1 MATNLLTFPPA
12 GIRACAAS
20 TDRRSDQTRRKTSSS
35 SSSSNWWAPVFGW
48 SSEPDYID
56 SGNKADPQNL
66 AGGTSKSDRV
76 PKPAR
81 TRFSPGCFTEAKARQ
96 LRLMTMETES
106 FHDVMYH
113 SAIASRLASDFK
125 NRADS

>member
-1 MATNLLTFPPA
+1 MATNLLTFTPA

-20 TDRRSDQTRRKTSSS
+20 ADRRSDLNRRKASSS
-35 SSSSNWWAPVFGW
+35 TNWWAPVFGW

-56 SGNKADPQNL
+56 SAANKAEPQNL
-66 AGGTSKSDRV
+66 AGAASKPDLETKSVRG
-76 PKPAR
+76 
-81 TRFSPGCFTEAKARQ
+81 RFSPGCFTEAKARQ
-96 LRLMTMETES
+96 LRMMTTETES

-125 NRADS
+125 SRGDS

>member
-1 MATNLLTFPPA
+1 MATNLFTFAPTS
-12 GIRACAAS
+12 IRACASSA
-20 TDRRSDQTRRKTSSS
+20 DHNRRKASSSS

-56 SGNKADPQNL
+56 SGNKSNPKNL
-66 AGGTSKSDRV
+66 ADGVSKSDPETKSSRN
-76 PKPAR
+76 
-81 TRFSPGCFTEAKARQ
+81 RFSPGCFTESKARQ

-113 SAIASRLASDFK
+113 SAIASRLATDFK
-125 NRADS
+125 SRGDS

>member
-1 MATNLLTFPPA
+1 MATNLLTFAPA

-20 TDRRSDQTRRKTSSS
+20 ADRRSDHNRRKT

-56 SGNKADPQNL
+56 SGNKAEPQDL
-66 AGGTSKSDRV
+66 TGGTSKSDVETKSVR
-76 PKPAR
+76 A
-81 TRFSPGCFTEAKARQ
+81 RFSPGCFTEAKARQ
-96 LRLMTMETES
+96 LRMMTTKTES

-125 NRADS
+125 THADS